1 MSKKKLLITNIV
13 LFAILFLA
21 ISVNKDYLRPM
32 FSHQLPGMIITG
44 CLPNFLAA
52 FIISLMMLNAL
63 MIKLAKYRHMLLY
76 LIPALIFVILAF
88 EEFVPLWGA
97 SSKFDIYDIIASGI
111 GAILSPLA
119 YKLIHKKLTIP

>member
-21 ISVNKDYLRPM
+21 ISFNKDYLRPI
-32 FSHQLPGMIITG
+32 SHQLPGMIITG

-52 FIISLMMLNAL
+52 FIITLMLLNAL
-63 MIKLAKYRHMLLY
+63 MIKLAKYRHLLLY
-76 LIPALIFVILAF
+76 LIPGLVFAILAF

-97 SSKFDIYDIIASGI
+97 SSNFDIYDIIASGI
-111 GAILSPLA
+111 GAILSVVV
-119 YKLIHKKLTIP
+119 YKLSHKN